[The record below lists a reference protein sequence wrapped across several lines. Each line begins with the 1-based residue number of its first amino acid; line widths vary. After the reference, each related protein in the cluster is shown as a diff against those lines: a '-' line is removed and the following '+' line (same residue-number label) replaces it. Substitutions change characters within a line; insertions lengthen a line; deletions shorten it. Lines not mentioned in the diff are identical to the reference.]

1 MNNVQKIIYHANK
14 KESIILSSFAK
25 NCPYNKKHFSIF
37 KTEML
42 LKIIQQY
49 PMNTLLNDFRVKNYY
64 DNSVDRINNC
74 LFFELFEHKVLKE
87 MKKLPYIDE
96 SIYQWNVKDYNYQE
110 FCHKSMK
117 KLFSFSC
124 MESLKKL
131 IPLNDILVQTQKE
144 NPISKELFEEALYSI
159 ENHSIGNFFYLFD
172 KIKNNSRDT
181 YLLEESLS
189 QYFQQNHLMLEIQ
202 YLRCHKNIL
211 KKIPENYNSLSEF
224 VDSLDNQFIKDN
236 FSKNNYFC
244 KSKFCKLVSNFNM
257 SFNYKPEDFTFFHYR
272 TKNFPHLQTIQLLIN
287 EQSTSMN
294 SEKIDA
300 LYQIHQAI
308 RQNKA
313 IALVAEGESMKAKDI
328 IQELF
333 KNKFSEI
340 KQSYSSLDSNHELNF
355 TKMLIDMENEIIIN
369 NLNNTFYS
377 SINIDSEKK
386 IKPLRK
392 I

>member
-1 MNNVQKIIYHANK
+1 
-14 KESIILSSFAK
+14 
-25 NCPYNKKHFSIF
+25 
-37 KTEML
+37 
-42 LKIIQQY
+42 
-49 PMNTLLNDFRVKNYY
+49 
-64 DNSVDRINNC
+64 
-74 LFFELFEHKVLKE
+74 
-87 MKKLPYIDE
+87 
-96 SIYQWNVKDYNYQE
+96 
-110 FCHKSMK
+110 
-117 KLFSFSC
+117 
-124 MESLKKL
+124 
-131 IPLNDILVQTQKE
+131 
-144 NPISKELFEEALYSI
+144 
-159 ENHSIGNFFYLFD
+159 
-172 KIKNNSRDT
+172 
-181 YLLEESLS
+181 
-189 QYFQQNHLMLEIQ
+189 
-202 YLRCHKNIL
+202 
-211 KKIPENYNSLSEF
+211 
-224 VDSLDNQFIKDN
+224 
-236 FSKNNYFC
+236 
-244 KSKFCKLVSNFNM
+244 M